1 MDELPEKFWKN
12 ADEIFAKA
20 ESVANLPAI
29 SASCFGRA
37 IDPTNEGHSTGKN
50 GNVEWFS
57 DSLMDEPQAEP
68 KTDNL
73 PGKPGSIERLNYL
86 SAYYAKEEQVN
97 GPHSE
102 NGSGKQREYG
112 DTPFDDSK
120 ILENLVAAAA
130 GMNRQ
135 GLSVLQSAI
144 AFDKQARRTS
154 ED

>member
-29 SASCFGRA
+29 PASSFGIA
-37 IDPTNEGHSTGKN
+37 KDITSEGHSSGKN

-57 DSLMDEPQAEP
+57 DSLMSEPQAEP
-68 KTDNL
+68 KADNL
-73 PGKPGSIERLNYL
+73 PGKPGSIERLAYL
-86 SAYYAKEEQVN
+86 TEYYAKEEQVN

-102 NGSGKQREYG
+102 NGSGKQREHG

-120 ILENLVAAAA
+120 IVENLVAAAA
-130 GMNRQ
+130 SMNKE

-144 AFDKQARRTS
+144 AYDRQARRTS